1 MRPLAVVALV
11 AVVACGSDSTGPAA
25 ALTVDGK
32 WAATLVGTFTPGGSG
47 VMALTL
53 TQNATTVSGSGTFTD
68 PVDPP
73 SAIMSVTGTVTG
85 SSVALTIQTLPQG
98 TTDKNKAPMQFAG
111 KLDNATTLTGALT
124 GGGPPAVWSLTVKFK
139 KQ

>member
-1 MRPLAVVALV
+1 MRHLAIVALV
-11 AVVACGSDSTGPAA
+11 AAAACGSDSTGPAA

-53 TQNATTVSGSGTFTD
+53 AQNGTAVSGSGTFTD
-68 PVDPP
+68 PADPAP
-73 SAIMSVTGTVTG
+73 AIMSVTGTVTG
-85 SSVALTIQTLPQG
+85 SSVALTIQVLPQG
-98 TTDKNKAPMQFAG
+98 TTDRNKAPMQFAG
-111 KLDNATTLTGALT
+111 KLDNATTLTGAFN
-124 GGGPPAVWSLTVKFK
+124 GGGPPAVSSLTAQFK